1 MYDAGLYDPLEEED
15 QVRIT
20 FFFFFILF
28 AVVQVAEHGTRF
40 LP

>member
-20 FFFFFILF
+20 SFFILF